1 MAEEEA
7 SMRSLKLYRNIVIL
21 VVLFLG
27 LIGAYFAIKNRLPAE
42 EEDSYKQIEV
52 YKLDKEKAEEL
63 TIVSGGKTFVLK
75 KNDSEW
81 QLVSG
86 GDFEINKVQVE
97 SIVSN
102 ICDLYASKEV
112 ESDPKNLG
120 QYGLDNPVTVTLK
133 FSDGTVA
140 EIEVGDQT
148 PTGSGY
154 YIREKGKNK
163 VYTIAYYAGNILKAN
178 ENSIRNRFVLDVT
191 SQDVT
196 ELAVTKKGKRS
207 FKLVKSDD
215 KGWHMTE
222 PIEANANMV
231 RLNTALEA
239 LVRAEVIDYIEK
251 DVKDL
256 SKYGLDNPSY
266 VVEAAAG
273 SKRVTLLIGDVKEN
287 NAESYGMFEGTNEVF
302 TINPGTLGFLDTP
315 ALEMMDGF
323 IYAPYIYTVTDL
335 DFNIDGRT
343 IKIKIEEVKDETQT
357 QETDKSDES
366 DTSGE
371 SEEGENEEEKKYKH
385 YIDGIDVEAK
395 KGEEGISKLRNFY
408 STIIGIT
415 ASEIEPD
422 ATPSG
427 EAEIS
432 IVYHLNTEP
441 GKVTV
446 EFIPRDE
453 RTYYAVKNGKYTG
466 IVVRKDAFDAE
477 DGPRK
482 TYEELMKFL
491 NSEDEGKEE

>member
-1 MAEEEA
+1 M
-7 SMRSLKLYRNIVIL
+7 
-21 VVLFLG
+21 
-27 LIGAYFAIKNRLPAE
+27 
-42 EEDSYKQIEV
+42 
-52 YKLDKEKAEEL
+52 
-63 TIVSGGKTFVLK
+63 
-75 KNDSEW
+75 
-81 QLVSG
+81 
-86 GDFEINKVQVE
+86 
-97 SIVSN
+97 
-102 ICDLYASKEV
+102 
-112 ESDPKNLG
+112 
-120 QYGLDNPVTVTLK
+120 
-133 FSDGTVA
+133 
-140 EIEVGDQT
+140 
-148 PTGSGY
+148 
-154 YIREKGKNK
+154 
-163 VYTIAYYAGNILKAN
+163 
-178 ENSIRNRFVLDVT
+178 
-191 SQDVT
+191 
-196 ELAVTKKGKRS
+196 
-207 FKLVKSDD
+207 
-215 KGWHMTE
+215 
-222 PIEANANMV
+222 
-231 RLNTALEA
+231 
-239 LVRAEVIDYIEK
+239 
-251 DVKDL
+251 
-256 SKYGLDNPSY
+256 
-266 VVEAAAG
+266 
-273 SKRVTLLIGDVKEN
+273 TLLIGDVKEN

>member
-251 DVKDL
+251 DVKTFQNT
-256 SKYGLDNPSY
+256 GLTIRPMLL
-266 VVEAAAG
+266 
-273 SKRVTLLIGDVKEN
+273 KRLPEVKE
-287 NAESYGMFEGTNEVF
+287 
-302 TINPGTLGFLDTP
+302 
-315 ALEMMDGF
+315 
-323 IYAPYIYTVTDL
+323 
-335 DFNIDGRT
+335 
-343 IKIKIEEVKDETQT
+343 
-357 QETDKSDES
+357 
-366 DTSGE
+366 
-371 SEEGENEEEKKYKH
+371 
-385 YIDGIDVEAK
+385 
-395 KGEEGISKLRNFY
+395 
-408 STIIGIT
+408 
-415 ASEIEPD
+415 
-422 ATPSG
+422 
-427 EAEIS
+427 
-432 IVYHLNTEP
+432 
-441 GKVTV
+441 
-446 EFIPRDE
+446 
-453 RTYYAVKNGKYTG
+453 
-466 IVVRKDAFDAE
+466 
-477 DGPRK
+477 
-482 TYEELMKFL
+482 
-491 NSEDEGKEE
+491 